1 MHIYIYTLPKE
12 YNSSPIYTSVCALV
26 KVFAMQTAGKNTFP
40 EESVDKVP
48 CKQATMLNMGCQLA
62 MK

>member
-1 MHIYIYTLPKE
+1 MHILYTFTPCQKNTIVHRYI
-12 YNSSPIYTSVCALV
+12 